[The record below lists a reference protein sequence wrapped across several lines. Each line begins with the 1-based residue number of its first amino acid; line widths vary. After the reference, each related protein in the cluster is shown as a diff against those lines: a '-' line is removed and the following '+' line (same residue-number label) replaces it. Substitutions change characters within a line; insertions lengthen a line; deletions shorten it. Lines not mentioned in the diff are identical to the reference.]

1 MTFPTAAVNTTN
13 LDSSS
18 DNPAN
23 ARADL
28 LDAVEKLNAI
38 IEDANGS
45 DGVVVLTGSGK
56 LPGSVIPAQITLA
69 SGVQVINPTDGVVN
83 IRDVLRMQQMTTADI
98 LALSTP
104 EAGDIAFATDGDST
118 APSLC
123 IYDGTDWRTLNL
135 SSLGFLS

>member
-1 MTFPTAAVNTTN
+1 MTFPTAPVNTTN

-28 LDAVEKLNAI
+28 LDLAQKLNAI
-38 IEDANGS
+38 INGANQG

-56 LPGSVIPAQITLA
+56 IPGSVFPSQITLA
-69 SGVQVINPTDGVVN
+69 AGVQVINPVDGVVN
-83 IRDVLRMQQMTTADI
+83 IRDVLRLQQMATQDI
-98 LALSTP
+98 LALASP
-104 EAGDIAFATDGDST
+104 EAGDICFATDGDST
-118 APSLC
+118 APALC
-123 IYDGTDWRTLNL
+123 IYDGDDWRTLNL